1 MSVCPCCGCINKT
14 SNETICTTCGAHR
27 VGEPLA
33 QPEVKLPGLSPA
45 LFALTI
51 PLLVIFAFLAIWL
64 FGNDMK
70 VARVLMV
77 SVLGESTKFTSDWLR
92 IDPRLLSYRIV
103 SFDAYRLAFYL
114 SAGIIP
120 LLLVGVWLARR
131 ALRLVKSD
139 AQRFGGLRIAQASL
153 GMSLVLMIGIGTIA
167 ISSIPGAIERGRER
181 RLAAT
186 RAVMYQLHEEAL
198 KRYYREYGT
207 YPQELQ
213 DLSRVTRDQVPQQ
226 DYWERNLTYS
236 PVSVIA
242 SKGGAR
248 GFSNYRLV
256 SAGPDGE
263 PGTDDDITMIDGVI
277 VSNKTDL
284 DLPTGWSTSEKP
296 RE

>member
-1 MSVCPCCGCINKT
+1 M
-14 SNETICTTCGAHR
+14 
-27 VGEPLA
+27 A

-45 LFALTI
+45 LIALAV
-51 PLLVIFAFLAIWL
+51 PLIVIFAFLAVWL

-70 VARVLMV
+70 VMRVIMV
-77 SVLGESTKFTSDWLR
+77 SLLGESTKFTSDWLR

-103 SFDAYRLAFYL
+103 GFDAYRLAFYL

-120 LLLVGVWLARR
+120 LLLVGLWLARR
-131 ALRLVKSD
+131 AMRLVKSD
-139 AQRFGGLRIAQASL
+139 AQRFGGFRIAQASMA
-153 GMSLVLMIGIGTIA
+153 MSLVLLFGIGSAA
-167 ISSIPGAIERGRER
+167 ISSIPDAIERGRER

-186 RAVMYQLHEEAL
+186 RAVMYELHEEAL

-213 DLSRVTRDQVPQQ
+213 DLGRVTREPVAQQ

-242 SKGGAR
+242 SKSGAR

-263 PGTDDDITMIDGVI
+263 MGTDDDITMIDGVI